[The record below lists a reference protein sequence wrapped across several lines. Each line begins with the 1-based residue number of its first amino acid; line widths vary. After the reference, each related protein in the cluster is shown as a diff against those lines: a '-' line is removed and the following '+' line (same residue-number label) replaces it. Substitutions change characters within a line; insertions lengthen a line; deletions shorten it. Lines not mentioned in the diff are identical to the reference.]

1 LPDRYPELGNLVA
14 IDGSLIDAT
23 LSMYW
28 ADYRKGAKKAKV
40 HVGFDLNR
48 SIPRKDFFT
57 KGNGAERPFVSQ
69 ILSPEETSVW
79 IYLRPLNP
87 KLGSFS
93 AVGNWLLSLLFLADA
108 FWWKKIIFQIPRQKE
123 LRFFMFLLMVL
134 GMVMYPLVE
143 IFTEMTWPG
152 MVLFGAGCP
161 TNTFVTGLLVG
172 SLPRT
177 NKFFLALISTIAV
190 IMGSHCAWTGIAADW
205 IFFMSGIVGWA
216 MLARYWD
223 RNTR

>member
-1 LPDRYPELGNLVA
+1 MTATSNHFIESFVRMNTELFPYSIILPVIFA
-14 IDGSLIDAT
+14 IGT
-23 LSMYW
+23 LLF
-28 ADYRKGAKKAKV
+28 AFLCFKR
-40 HVGFDLNR
+40 
-48 SIPRKDFFT
+48 P
-57 KGNGAERPFVSQ
+57 GAERSALLKTFLAL
-69 ILSPEETSVW
+69 IYITFGIALW

-143 IFTEMTWPG
+143 IFTGMTWPG

-177 NKFFLALISTIAV
+177 NKFILALISTIAV

-205 IFFMSGIVGWA
+205 IFFMSGIIGWA

>member
-1 LPDRYPELGNLVA
+1 MTATSNHFIESFVRMNTELFPYSIILPVIFA
-14 IDGSLIDAT
+14 IGT
-23 LSMYW
+23 LLF
-28 ADYRKGAKKAKV
+28 AFLCFKR
-40 HVGFDLNR
+40 
-48 SIPRKDFFT
+48 P
-57 KGNGAERPFVSQ
+57 GAERSALLKTFLAL
-69 ILSPEETSVW
+69 IYITFGIALW

-161 TNTFVTGLLVG
+161 TNTFVIGLLIG
-172 SLPRT
+172 SLPKT
-177 NKFFLALISTIAV
+177 NKLILAIVSSIAV
-190 IMGSHCAWTGIAADW
+190 IMGSHCAWTGMPPIGFSLCPA
-205 IFFMSGIVGWA
+205 
-216 MLARYWD
+216 
-223 RNTR
+223 